1 MITVLELE
9 LYLIRGIDLKDFS
22 ITHITDY
29 HYFSVLQD
37 YQDYQKKIFN
47 VNQLQLASTKTLGYV
62 NLICYHNG
70 SQALWCRMF

>member
-22 ITHITDY
+22 LTQITDY

-37 YQDYQKKIFN
+37 YQDYQKKIYN
-47 VNQLQLASTKTLGYV
+47 VNQLQLASTKTLLYV
-62 NLICYHNG
+62 
-70 SQALWCRMF
+70 